1 MADEMRPQEAAR
13 YDKEQLLQSSRYAG
27 KRDLLSALLESSRQY
42 SHEEVAA
49 LLENY
54 LKGAVK

>member
-1 MADEMRPQEAAR
+1 MADEMQPQNAVR
-13 YDKEQLLQSSRYAG
+13 YDKEQLLQSVRYAD
-27 KRDLLSALLESSRQY
+27 KRDLLAALLEDSRQY
-42 SHEEVAA
+42 SHEEVAE

>member
-1 MADEMRPQEAAR
+1 MADEMQPQNAVR
-13 YDKEQLLQSSRYAG
+13 YDKEQLLQSVRYAD
-27 KRDLLSALLESSRQY
+27 KRDLLAALLEDGRQY

-49 LLENY
+49 SLENY

>member
-13 YDKEQLLQSSRYAG
+13 YDKEQLLQSARYAG
-27 KRDLLSALLESSRQY
+27 KRDLLTALLEDGRLY
-42 SHEEVAA
+42 SHEETVA